1 MSNYLN
7 EIIIAIVTGAVSF
20 ATGFKMTSAQVK
32 AKNAET
38 QNTELDSVDRA
49 IAIWRKLAEDLSQEM
64 TDQKKE
70 FDAQIEQLKQQI
82 VALQRE
88 NQKLHDII
96 NDLQKSK
103 S

>member
-70 FDAQIEQLKQQI
+70 FDAQIEQLKKQI